1 MAGVQDLLI
10 ALGVVTA
17 LAAAAYST
25 WSPCGQSMLSQ
36 ITPLGERSR
45 EHSFRFTAAW
55 FVGGAIVGGAMV
67 GGVVALL
74 AAVASATD
82 LTATAALGIV
92 AVLAGLAAAS
102 DAHTFGVGPPFLR
115 RQVNEEWLVQYRSWL
130 YGFGFGW
137 QIGTGV
143 TTYIMTTAVL
153 LTFAI
158 AALTASPLAAF
169 VICMVFATTRGLAV
183 LLAVRI
189 TTPAALASFHR
200 RFDALGP
207 SVRRAVIVVE
217 VLVAAIAAG
226 AAWRPVAG
234 LVVLVAAGLVAL
246 VALARFGHAVVPQ
259 RSLSVPKTP
268 GSAAGVVQD

>member
-1 MAGVQDLLI
+1 VVVVQDLLI
-10 ALGVVTA
+10 VLGVITA

-45 EHSFRFTAAW
+45 GHAFGFTASW
-55 FVGGAIVGGAMV
+55 FVGGALVGGAML
-67 GGVVALL
+67 GGVVAGL
-74 AAVASATD
+74 AAVASAAD
-82 LTATAALGIV
+82 LTATAALGAT
-92 AVLAGLAAAS
+92 AVLALVAAAS

-115 RQVNEEWLVQYRSWL
+115 RQVNEEWLVKYRSWL

-153 LTFAI
+153 LTVAI
-158 AALTASPLAAF
+158 AVLTASPVTAF

-183 LLAVRI
+183 LLAARI
-189 TTPAALASFHR
+189 TSPAALASFHR

-207 SVRRAVIVVE
+207 SVRRAVIVVQ
-217 VLVAAIAAG
+217 VAVAAVAAG
-226 AAWRPVAG
+226 AAWHPVLG
-234 LVVLVAAGLVAL
+234 VVIVGVLMVAASAL
-246 VALARFGHAVVPQ
+246 SGAGRAGRARTH
-259 RSLSVPKTP
+259 P
-268 GSAAGVVQD
+268 GRTSAATR

>member
-1 MAGVQDLLI
+1 VVVVQDLLI
-10 ALGVVTA
+10 ALGIVTA

-45 EHSFRFTAAW
+45 GHSFGFTASW
-55 FVGGAIVGGAMV
+55 FIGGALVGGAML
-67 GGVVALL
+67 GGVVAAL
-74 AAVASATD
+74 AATAAAFD
-82 LTATAALGIV
+82 LTATTALAAT
-92 AVLAGLAAAS
+92 AVLALIAAAS

-153 LTFAI
+153 LTVAI

-169 VICMVFATTRGLAV
+169 AMCMVFATARGLAV
-183 LLAVRI
+183 LLAARI
-189 TTPAALASFHR
+189 TSPAALAAFHR

-207 SVRRAVIVVE
+207 SVRRAVIAVQVV
-217 VLVAAIAAG
+217 VAAIAAG
-226 AAWRPVAG
+226 ATWHPIAGVLVIAVTGVVSVAG
-234 LVVLVAAGLVAL
+234 RATP
-246 VALARFGHAVVPQ
+246 ARTH
-259 RSLSVPKTP
+259 P
-268 GSAAGVVQD
+268 GRTSAATR

>member
-1 MAGVQDLLI
+1 MQELLI
-10 ALGVVTA
+10 GLGVVTA
-17 LAAAAYST
+17 LAAATYST

-45 EHSFRFTAAW
+45 DHSFGFTAAW

-67 GGVVALL
+67 GGILALL
-74 AAVASATD
+74 AAATSATG
-82 LTATAALGIV
+82 LTAITALGAV
-92 AVLAGLAAAS
+92 AVLALLGAAS

-137 QIGTGV
+137 QIGTGI

-158 AALTASPLAAF
+158 AVLTASPLAAF
-169 VICMVFATTRGLAV
+169 AICMVFATARGLAV
-183 LLAVRI
+183 LAGARI
-189 TTPAALASFHR
+189 TSPAALASFHR

-207 SVRRAVIVVE
+207 TVRRAVIGVQVI
-217 VLVAAIAAG
+217 VAGVAAG
-226 AAWRPVAG
+226 AVWHPVAG
-234 LVVLVAAGLVAL
+234 VLVVVAAGA
-246 VALARFGHAVVPQ
+246 
-259 RSLSVPKTP
+259 LSVAGRAAPARTRP
-268 GSAAGVVQD
+268 GRPSAATH